1 MHWFD
6 EISRQAAESPEGSTR
21 RSVLKG
27 ATAAMLSLPFLPG
40 AIEQASAAGTAGQVP
55 QRSTPLRRESTSEFC
70 SNCLNRSYAD
80 RNQQLKACGSGGAK
94 RAARPKGT
102 TKAGK
107 KTTPARA
114 AKQAACQARVMKEL
128 NKELQGCRQH
138 FCEGDSEPPAPSPV
152 TGGESGCPSG
162 TTRCSAELC
171 CYGGDACCVCGSTG
185 GFICCAAVV
194 GCGCC

>member
-6 EISRQAAESPEGSTR
+6 EISRQAAESPGGSTR

-27 ATAAMLSLPFLPG
+27 ATAAMFSLPFLAGP
-40 AIEQASAAGTAGQVP
+40 IERLSAAGTASQAAMG
-55 QRSTPLRRESTSEFC
+55 RAPLRRETTSEFC

-80 RNQQLKACGSGGAK
+80 RNVQLKACGSGGAK
-94 RAARPKGT
+94 RAKPKGPA
-102 TKAGK
+102 KPGK
-107 KTTPARA
+107 KITPANA
-114 AKQAACQARVMKEL
+114 AKQAACQARVMKDL

-138 FCEGDSEPPAPSPV
+138 FCEGDSEPPTPSPV

-185 GFICCAAVV
+185 GFICCAGVV
-194 GCGCC
+194 GCTCC